1 MDNKINEIRRKIS
14 GLRAR
19 MLDAEAS
26 IRDQINRD
34 LDCTETSLRLM
45 DMRREMVSLIQERDA
60 LGGWEKCPNIAERL
74 RENYRTPAPRVLGK
88 RISSR

>member
-1 MDNKINEIRRKIS
+1 MDNRINEIRCKIS
-14 GLRAR
+14 GLRAE
-19 MLDAEAS
+19 MLKAEDS

-34 LDCTETSLRLM
+34 LDCSETSLKLM
-45 DMRREMVSLIQERDA
+45 EMRREMVSLIQERDA

-74 RENYRTPAPRVLGK
+74 RENYRDAPRVLSK